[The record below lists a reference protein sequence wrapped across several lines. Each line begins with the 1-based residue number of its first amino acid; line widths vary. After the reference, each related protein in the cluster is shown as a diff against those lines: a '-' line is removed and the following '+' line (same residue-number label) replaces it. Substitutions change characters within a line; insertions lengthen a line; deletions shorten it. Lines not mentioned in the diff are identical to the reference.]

1 MPSITR
7 VQLSVLTT
15 LNDLLSPS
23 PSFTQQHAAALDHSH
38 SLLVPPTSSSSHAPP
53 STFSGPTAAL
63 SSLVSNLRNSALNVE
78 MIQVAPSNDET
89 ALLSE
94 LSRYVDV
101 LAPALYDR
109 DIQLAHALVSLLA
122 DLNRLSALGTSS
134 PSAFEPSAT
143 WAYDTHAPSVGNLD
157 ILARQLSEFQSLHHD
172 HADSET
178 PLPPVVAVERAL
190 LWCRVDENLEAV
202 LSLCRQREE
211 EGPRLSLSDPPQYN
225 LLSHDAELP
234 PDYDLD
240 QESFIADTKSPAT
253 FSGRRSTDEKMR
265 LDLDA
270 VTTAIDRLYR
280 VAPQLHNQRVELK
293 SSKLQEL
300 ENARTVQAGQS
311 PTGKQKERELERIL
325 DMIGRASER
334 ELVDQTV
341 VLGDMEA
348 RIDRVRQRDNQKV
361 CTVLPLP
368 EYLVLITASLPL
380 ASRIR

>member
-1 MPSITR
+1 MPSVTR
-7 VQLSVLTT
+7 VQLSVLTI
-15 LNDLLSPS
+15 LNHLLSPS
-23 PSFTQQHAAALDHSH
+23 TSFTQRHAAVLDHS
-38 SLLVPPTSSSSHAPP
+38 TSSSSHAPP
-53 STFSGPTAAL
+53 STFSSPTAAL

-78 MIQVAPSNDET
+78 MIQVAPSNDDM
-89 ALLSE
+89 ALLPE
-94 LSRYVDV
+94 LSRYVDA

-109 DIQLAHALVSLLA
+109 DVQLAHALISLLA
-122 DLNRLSALGTSS
+122 NLNRLSTLGTSS

-143 WAYDTHAPSVGNLD
+143 WAHDVHAPSVGNLNM
-157 ILARQLSEFQSLHHD
+157 LARQLSEFQSLHHD

-211 EGPRLSLSDPPQYN
+211 YGPRLSLSDPPQYD

-234 PDYDLD
+234 PDYDLG
-240 QESFIADTKSPAT
+240 QESFMADTKSPAT

-265 LDLDA
+265 LELDA
-270 VTTAIDRLYR
+270 VTMAIDRLYR

-300 ENARTVQAGQS
+300 ENARTVQAGQTS
-311 PTGKQKERELERIL
+311 IGKQKERELERIL
-325 DMIGRASER
+325 DMIGRGSER
-334 ELVDQTV
+334 KLVDQTV

-348 RIDRVRQRDNQKV
+348 HIDRARQRDNQKV
-361 CTVLPLP
+361 CTVIPLP
-368 EYLVLITASLPL
+368 EYLVLITVFLPL
-380 ASRIR
+380 A